1 LNSWQQNVI
10 VYIMTIH
17 EVAAR
22 AGVSTATVS
31 RVLSGSGP
39 VSARSR
45 RKVLTAAKALGY
57 RPNAIATS
65 LRRRRTFTVGM
76 LVPDVT
82 NPFFSGIARTANH
95 LLFGQGFSAFLVDTD
110 HSLDAERR
118 FAHLFE
124 ARRVDGLLV
133 ISNDSSSAF
142 FEELAGRV
150 PAIVLVDRPRSDRLD
165 SVRVDNHAGA
175 LQAVAHLVV
184 RGRRKIAIISGPTS
198 LLSSG
203 ERLEGF
209 RSALRLHNLPEI
221 PEYIAITG
229 FSVEQ
234 GIAETKR
241 LLELAD
247 PPDAIFAGNN
257 TLGIGAISALKALG
271 RRIPE
276 EVALII
282 FDDLYLAEAADP
294 PLTVIAQPVTD
305 IGTTAVSLLL
315 GHLERSSDWH
325 PREILLPPQL
335 ILRRST

>member
-1 LNSWQQNVI
+1 MRI
-10 VYIMTIH
+10 TIH
-17 EVAAR
+17 DVAAR

-31 RVLSGSGP
+31 RVLSESGP
-39 VSARSR
+39 VSLRSR
-45 RKVLTAAKALGY
+45 RKVLAAAKALGY

-65 LRRRRTFTVGM
+65 LRQRRTFTVGM
-76 LVPDVT
+76 LVPDIT
-82 NPFFSGIARTANH
+82 NPFFSGVAQAVHRV
-95 LLFGQGFSAFLVDTD
+95 LFGQGLSLLLVDTD
-110 HSLDAERR
+110 HSIEAERR
-118 FAHLFE
+118 FAYHFE
-124 ARRVDGLLV
+124 ARRVDGLIV

-175 LQAVAHLVV
+175 LQAVAHLAT
-184 RGRRKIAIISGPTS
+184 RGRRKLAIVSGPMS
-198 LLSSG
+198 LLSSR

-209 RSALRLHNLPEI
+209 RAALKLHNLPEF
-221 PEYIAITG
+221 PQYEAVTG

-234 GIAETKR
+234 GVAETRR
-241 LLELAD
+241 LLELAA

-257 TLGIGAISALKALG
+257 TLGIGAVSAIKALG
-271 RRIPE
+271 RRIPQD
-276 EVALII
+276 VALII

-305 IGTTAVSLLL
+305 IATTAAGLLL
-315 GHLERSSDWH
+315 EQLQH
-325 PREILLPPQL
+325 PSEWSPKEILLRPQL